1 MYFKVADNFVYTNKY
16 AISKFTGPQDF
27 LKRSIQNKK
36 LLSSKNLFD
45 IFEPSKAN

>member
-1 MYFKVADNFVYTNKY
+1 MYFKVADHFVYTNKY
-16 AISKFTGPQDF
+16 AILKFTGLQDF

-45 IFEPSKAN
+45 ISKPF